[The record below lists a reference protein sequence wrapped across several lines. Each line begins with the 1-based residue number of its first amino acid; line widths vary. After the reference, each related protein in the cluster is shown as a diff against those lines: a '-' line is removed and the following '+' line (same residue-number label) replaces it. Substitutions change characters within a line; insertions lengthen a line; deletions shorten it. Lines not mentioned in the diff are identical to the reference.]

1 MLAMGAAG
9 SNTDGC
15 ECWANVD
22 ICYRSRY
29 RFWLLLV
36 VRYVKRR
43 NECWLLC
50 SACDSTG
57 SLAARAFTPTPP
69 NPTRTYANPPWNCEG
84 YRKKDETNTASSQLT
99 RLPRPR
105 RPPPRHVLRQ
115 AGGPEGRSS
124 WSDLEEE
131 TTEEEEEELEVERRE
146 RQEMRKQC
154 GDMRNGRRKRV
165 ELVLSSLQR
174 IEEARCTYTATPSK
188 RMILGEVWSSSI
200 SSRSLV
206 SARKWRLVL
215 FFCTALFRVP
225 S

>member
-1 MLAMGAAG
+1 MLAP
-9 SNTDGC
+9 
-15 ECWANVD
+15 
-22 ICYRSRY
+22 
-29 RFWLLLV
+29 
-36 VRYVKRR
+36 
-43 NECWLLC
+43 LLC
-50 SACDSTG
+50 MRLDRKSCCASIHTHY
-57 SLAARAFTPTPP
+57 PE
-69 NPTRTYANPPWNCEG
+69 TYLDDANPPRNHEG

-115 AGGPEGRSS
+115 AGGPEGRGS
-124 WSDLEEE
+124 WSDLEGE
-131 TTEEEEEELEVERRE
+131 TTEEEEELEVEWRE
-146 RQEMRKQC
+146 RQGMRKQC

-188 RMILGEVWSSSI
+188 RMILGEVWSSSL